1 MTETATPHTLEG
13 LMKWAQRDEWR
24 GKLADVLEQHL
35 GPACKGAGVGVG
47 DLADLIGSG
56 WLTTLWG
63 CAFEDLV
70 SRTLDDGRNLADE
83 YLKRRGWKETVST
96 RAYVTALR
104 SSVVSLYEVSDIVVG
119 AGFLARDLIGGGEP
133 VRVEEKS
140 ATKGLAQW
148 DRISTRVVS
157 VGGKVQISGALLHFD
172 PDASE
177 NLLAMIKREISS
189 ARTEVA
195 SRAKSLDRPM
205 GDRSVTTDVA
215 INAVLKTSASMFS
228 NVWVRDALAKALN
241 PMLPQMTKSEGD
253 PLEFLTVHYP
263 LVLGVSRASVRAAL
277 NAVVEFRQADE
288 NFWNWLESRPRQ
300 SVRKSKRAASQ
311 SFVTTMG
318 DGATVLGGIELKAS
332 TLTLSINSEARAVRG
347 RELVGRSLDG
357 LVRAPLV
364 ERQTVE
370 QMMVSRDRNV
380 AIEAPL
386 TLPPDEARA
395 ITHQTLTEHYRRTLD
410 EPIPALGEL
419 TPRQA
424 TRTVKG
430 REKVV
435 AWLKTLENHT
445 ARQPA
450 GTPMADYDFN
460 WLWAELG
467 LSERRR

>member
-1 MTETATPHTLEG
+1 MGTPHTLEG

-24 GKLADVLEQHL
+24 GVLGDVLEQHL
-35 GPACKGAGVGVG
+35 GPACTGAGVEVG

-83 YLKRRGWKETVST
+83 YLQRRGWKEAVST
-96 RAYVTALR
+96 RAYITALR
-104 SSVVSLYEVSDIVVG
+104 SSVVSLYEVSDIVIG
-119 AGFLARDLIGGGEP
+119 AGFLARDLIRGGKP

-140 ATKGLAQW
+140 ATKGLVKW
-148 DRISTRVVS
+148 DRISTRVVNVS
-157 VGGKVQISGALLHFD
+157 GKVHISGGLLHFD
-172 PDASE
+172 RDAGE
-177 NLLAMIKREISS
+177 NLLAMIKREVSS
-189 ARTEVA
+189 ARTEAA
-195 SRAKSLDRPM
+195 SRATSLGRPM
-205 GDRSVTTDVA
+205 GDQSVTTEVA
-215 INAVLKTSASMFS
+215 INAVLETSASVFS
-228 NVWVRDALAKALN
+228 NAWLRDALAKALN
-241 PMLPQMTKSEGD
+241 PVLPQMTNGDGD

-263 LVLGVSRASVRAAL
+263 LVPGALLVNVHAAL
-277 NAVVEFRQADE
+277 NAVAEFRQADE
-288 NFWNWLESRPRQ
+288 DFWNWLESRPRP
-300 SVRKSKRAASQ
+300 SFRKNKRAASQ

-318 DGATVLGGIELKAS
+318 DGAIVLGNIELRAS
-332 TLTLSINSEARAVRG
+332 TLTLSVNSEARSVRG
-347 RELVGRSLDG
+347 RELIERSLAG
-357 LVRAPLV
+357 LVREPLV

-370 QMMVSRDRNV
+370 QMMASRDRSL
-380 AIEAPL
+380 ATKAPP
-386 TLPPDEARA
+386 TLPPDEERA
-395 ITHQTLTEHYRRTLD
+395 IAHRTLTEHYRRTLD
-410 EPIPALGEL
+410 EPIPALGGL

-424 TRTVKG
+424 TRTAKG